1 MNIEEYFTQGADGS
15 VFPGKFDYVSKYNE
29 IKTIFDTEIHPEI
42 KAKMLEYE
50 HDGYYND
57 HGVGHINMVIERAS
71 TIIDNFTSINE
82 EFRLSNYELFILLVS
97 IQLHDA
103 GHLIDKRK
111 KHTSKTHEMLTRF
124 CADKLD
130 RPEIMIIDNILFL

>member
-50 HDGYYND
+50 H
-57 HGVGHINMVIERAS
+57 E
-71 TIIDNFTSINE
+71 
-82 EFRLSNYELFILLVS
+82 
-97 IQLHDA
+97 
-103 GHLIDKRK
+103 
-111 KHTSKTHEMLTRF
+111 
-124 CADKLD
+124 
-130 RPEIMIIDNILFL
+130 